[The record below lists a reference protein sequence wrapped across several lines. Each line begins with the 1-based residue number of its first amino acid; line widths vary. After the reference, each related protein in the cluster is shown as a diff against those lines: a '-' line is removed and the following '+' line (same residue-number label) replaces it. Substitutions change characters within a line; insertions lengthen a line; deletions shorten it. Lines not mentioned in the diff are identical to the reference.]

1 MIKTLQYI
9 AENYGID
16 VLRDGNKLIAFY
28 SDLAPRQ
35 KRERQMLEFFVKCNG
50 NNKLLDALHRSPKE
64 QEACVRVLVEQM
76 STQLLMSE
84 DAAYAVCENFWT
96 AIGGTPFS
104 RPAAK
109 TAPVPQSASNPVSKP
124 IKFWKFLIPIV
135 VVFVV
140 AMSILFTRT
149 NTSATPEH
157 DNATPHNS
165 SNISTGED
173 TKGSDGVK
181 RLSQIV
187 YSWDGD
193 ESKTYL
199 HYNSEGLLERVSF
212 ADYSYT
218 RYDYV
223 YDYDSEGRLRKVESG
238 SKTEDFYE
246 YRYVELFYDAEG
258 RLATWKRFSPG
269 HGSGQGSYVYDD
281 NENVAQVLVSWEA
294 YFTSNIIFT
303 YENGLLT
310 ETNALW
316 QTDDYYSVYTT
327 YQYDA
332 QKRVISSTVAYDYGD
347 GPTDGY
353 TETYGYEYPS
363 VVYVQSENYSH
374 GYYDLG
380 HFSDLD
386 PYIGLDL
393 AQEIYSPFSFSMETI
408 DNVVTDEDGYI
419 ILLEGTVN
427 QGTNKLRFEL
437 IYEE

>member
-9 AENYGID
+9 AEKYGTD

-35 KRERQMLEFFVKCNG
+35 KKERQMLEFLVKCNG
-50 NNKLLDALHRSPKE
+50 NTKLLDALHGSSKD
-64 QEACVRVLVEQM
+64 QEACIRVLVEQM

-96 AIGGTPFS
+96 AIGGTPLS
-104 RPAAK
+104 RPVTKA
-109 TAPVPQSASNPVSKP
+109 APVPQPAPNPVSKP
-124 IKFWKFLIPIV
+124 IKLWKFVVPIV
-135 VVFVV
+135 AIFVV
-140 AMSILFTRT
+140 AVSILFTRT

-157 DNATPHNS
+157 DGATPNNS
-165 SNISTGED
+165 SSISTGEE
-173 TKGSDGVK
+173 TQGSEGIK

-193 ESKTYL
+193 ESSTYL

-212 ADYSYT
+212 ADYSFA

-246 YRYVELFYDAEG
+246 YRYVELFYDGEG

-269 HGSGQGSYVYDD
+269 HGSGQGSYVYEE
-281 NENVAQVLVSWEA
+281 NGNVAQVLVSWEA
-294 YFTSNIIFT
+294 YYSGNIIFT
-303 YENGLLT
+303 YENGLLA
-310 ETNALW
+310 ETNAIW

-332 QKRVISSTVAYDYGD
+332 HNRVISSTVAYDYGD
-347 GPTDGY
+347 GPTDSY
-353 TETYGYEYPS
+353 TETFSYDYPS
-363 VVYVQSENYSH
+363 VVFSQSDNSGH

-380 HFSDLD
+380 HFSNLD

-393 AQEIYSPFSFSMETI
+393 AQEIYSPFSFWMDTI
-408 DNVVTDEDGYI
+408 DNIVTDEDGYI

-427 QGTNKLRFEL
+427 QGTNKLRYEF
-437 IYEE
+437 IYED